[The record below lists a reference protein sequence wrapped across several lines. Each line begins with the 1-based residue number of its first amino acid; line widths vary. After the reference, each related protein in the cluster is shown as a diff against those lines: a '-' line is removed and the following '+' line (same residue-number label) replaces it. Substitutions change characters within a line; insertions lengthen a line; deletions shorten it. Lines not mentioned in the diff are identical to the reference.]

1 MARLLTVKET
11 AEVLGVKPSTV
22 RAWIHRREKL
32 EVVKVG
38 RAVRI
43 PSESLAA
50 FIRANTRIPV
60 SLVSK
65 SLRPIAASA
74 PEPEPGRCSQG

>member
-1 MARLLTVKET
+1 MQVMEFAMAELLTVKET

-22 RAWIHRREKL
+22 RAWIHRRENL

-43 PSESLAA
+43 PETAVKR
-50 FIRANTRIPV
+50 FIRENTRQPI
-60 SLVSK
+60 SK
-65 SLRPIAASA
+65 DYLK
-74 PEPEPGRCSQG
+74 GQQ

>member
-1 MARLLTVKET
+1 MAGLLTVKET
-11 AEVLGVKPSTV
+11 ADLLGVKPSTV

-43 PSESLAA
+43 PESAVSR
-50 FIRANTRIPV
+50 FVRQNTRRPV
-60 SLVSK
+60 
-65 SLRPIAASA
+65 
-74 PEPEPGRCSQG
+74 

>member
-1 MARLLTVKET
+1 MAGLLTVEET
-11 AEVLGVKPSTV
+11 AELLGVKPSTV

-43 PSESLAA
+43 PAESLAS
-50 FIRANTRIPV
+50 FIKANTRVPTSV
-60 SLVSK
+60 V
-65 SLRPIAASA
+65 AQAST
-74 PEPEPGRCSQG
+74 EMRSDRK

>member
-1 MARLLTVKET
+1 MSGLLTVKET
-11 AEVLGVKPSTV
+11 AEVLGVKASTV

-43 PSESLAA
+43 PESAVQR
-50 FIRANTRIPV
+50 FVRENTRQ
-60 SLVSK
+60 
-65 SLRPIAASA
+65 PIARDRLR
-74 PEPEPGRCSQG
+74 GRQ